1 MKYILCRYS
10 TRGTLN
16 SISETMKFKVSDET
30 LNPFQ
35 NPLLMFM
42 EHILCWSND
51 GDLSI
56 DAISGSGT
64 TSVAGLF
71 NFDFL

>member
-1 MKYILCRYS
+1 MK
-10 TRGTLN
+10 
-16 SISETMKFKVSDET
+16 
-30 LNPFQ
+30 
-35 NPLLMFM
+35 
-42 EHILCWSND
+42 HILCWSND